1 MTAKTITKRLLSV
14 LGLRVHKSV
23 VSKARHT
30 ILSTLELF
38 SLYLLHNYTYYFSI
52 KEYNYRRSK
61 CKPKEEYTPFEKRR
75 RLIFALNNI
84 DNNFETTVFV
94 DESSIWALRGGLY
107 HHRKKSSYPKCN
119 TIHPRNVKKVH
130 IWGGICWNG
139 PLPYQV

>member
-1 MTAKTITKRLLSV
+1 V
-14 LGLRVHKSV
+14 Y
-23 VSKARHT
+23 
-30 ILSTLELF
+30 LF
-38 SLYLLHNYTYYFSI
+38 YNHTYYFSL

-61 CKPKEEYTPFEKRR
+61 CKPKEEYTSFEKHR

-119 TIHPRNVKKVH
+119 TIHPRNVKSTVFGVEYVGMDHCLVRYDFLRKIFH
-130 IWGGICWNG
+130 SK
-139 PLPYQV
+139 YA